1 MLEIVFERKLLRVGS
16 TRIVTL
22 VAENAVEA
30 PLKPY
35 LLRHFPIVR
44 SLIGRGLAAAT
55 VVNIASFYSF
65 VSQKNYNTSFFNKIY
80 LKYNFSKNNAYQN

>member
-1 MLEIVFERKLLRVGS
+1 MLEIVFEMKLSRVGS

-44 SLIGRGLAAAT
+44 SLIGQGFAAAT
-55 VVNIASFYSF
+55 LVNIASFFSF
-65 VSQKNYNTSFFNKIY
+65 VSQKISYFDKHEFLQEN
-80 LKYNFSKNNAYQN
+80 

>member
-1 MLEIVFERKLLRVGS
+1 MLEIVFEMKLSRVGS

-44 SLIGRGLAAAT
+44 SLIGQGFAAAT
-55 VVNIASFYSF
+55 LVNIASFFSF
-65 VSQKNYNTSFFNKIY
+65 VSQKISCFDKHEFLQEN
-80 LKYNFSKNNAYQN
+80 

>member
-1 MLEIVFERKLLRVGS
+1 MFERKLLRVGS

-22 VAENAVEA
+22 MAENAVEA

-55 VVNIASFYSF
+55 LVNIASFYNF
-65 VSQKNYNTSFFNKIY
+65 VSQKNFITRVVSTKFI
-80 LKYNFSKNNAYQN
+80 